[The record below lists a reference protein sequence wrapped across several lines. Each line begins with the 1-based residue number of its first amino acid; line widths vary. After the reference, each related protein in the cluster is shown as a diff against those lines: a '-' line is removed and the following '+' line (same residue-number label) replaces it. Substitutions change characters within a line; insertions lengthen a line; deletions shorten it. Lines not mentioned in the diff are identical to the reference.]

1 MGVFL
6 QTILL
11 KEDPFLN
18 NIAAKDRPTLIRYFA
33 EAVREQEFLI
43 MSKSKLD
50 QTPTKEAVDK
60 VAEMFMAN
68 NQNNPRYGKYGKQDL
83 QLQIQLRS
91 YNNKDPET
99 NQENLSLLSY
109 LANFSQGHY
118 WHSAVNSKPCHP
130 WILIFNEI
138 LIVRKGNKGRDEYT
152 ADNNTKHIFLESTEQ
167 KYRV

>member
-1 MGVFL
+1 M
-6 QTILL
+6 
-11 KEDPFLN
+11 
-18 NIAAKDRPTLIRYFA
+18 
-33 EAVREQEFLI
+33 
-43 MSKSKLD
+43 D

-118 WHSAVNSKPCHP
+118 WHSAVNIKPLYP
-130 WILIFNEI
+130 WIIIRNYI
-138 LIVRKGNKGRDEYT
+138 LQVLKVKKGIE
-152 ADNNTKHIFLESTEQ
+152 
-167 KYRV
+167 